1 MNNPKNEPEYDA
13 EFFAEYEDFIQ
24 RCRDNDSPLTRWEKT
39 GAIQR
44 QEWEVKK
51 EQQDLEAER
60 RVREREQA
68 RLRKRRQRQDPE
80 KRRLQNEA
88 HKRWEAKNPDKV
100 KKNKT
105 LYRLRH
111 KDEINRKRREKY
123 WRKKN
128 ETQE

>member
-1 MNNPKNEPEYDA
+1 MNKPNNEPVYDA
-13 EFFAEYEDFIQ
+13 EFFTEYADFIQ
-24 RCRDNDSPLTRWEKT
+24 RCRDNDSPLTRWEQT

-44 QEWEVKK
+44 QEWEVRK
-51 EQQDLEAER
+51 EQQDCEAEKR
-60 RVREREQA
+60 IREREQA
-68 RLRKRRQRQDPE
+68 RLRKRRQMQDPE

-88 HKRWEAKNPDKV
+88 HKRWAAKNPDKI

-123 WRKKN
+123 RRKKN